1 MFFLLRN
8 IFSDDDLNC
17 TNPITEEDFGYVIN
31 GMDADVI
38 KIKIHSDIKKEIND
52 ALKKDYSLYTKA
64 IIHIKSKNE
73 LTDIEKELVINT
85 IKDKM
90 NVSLNLKCAYKIS
103 DVIDYKMK
111 VIIIASK

>member
-17 TNPITEEDFGYVIN
+17 SNPITEEEFGYVIN
-31 GMDADVI
+31 GED
-38 KIKIHSDIKKEIND
+38 SDIIKVKINSDIEKEISD

-64 IIHIKSKNE
+64 IIHVKSKNE
-73 LTDIEKELVINT
+73 LTEDEKELVINT

-90 NVSLNLKCAYKIS
+90 NANLNLKYAYKIS
-103 DVIDYKMK
+103 DKIDYKMK
-111 VIIIASK
+111 IIIIASK